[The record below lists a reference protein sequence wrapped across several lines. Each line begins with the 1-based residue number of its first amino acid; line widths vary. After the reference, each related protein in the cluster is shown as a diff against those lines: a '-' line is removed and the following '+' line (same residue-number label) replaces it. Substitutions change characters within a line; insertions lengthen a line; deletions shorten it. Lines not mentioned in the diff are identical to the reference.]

1 MAVYTQKYETVVDAI
16 ITKCAI
22 CPAVEV
28 GPDLVVPKVCHTN
41 NAMWDTGS
49 TGCLISQNIVDELG
63 LEAIDRAEVSQATI
77 SEEADVYLV
86 HIGLPNGQVVLN
98 VEALG
103 MPGNDY
109 DFVIGMDIIGQ
120 CDFAFTNKNEQSV
133 FSVRRPA
140 KEHIRFEY

>member
-1 MAVYTQKYETVVDAI
+1 MAVYTRDYEEIVDAI

-28 GPDLVVPKVCHTN
+28 GPDLVVPKVYYTD

-49 TGCLISQNIVDELG
+49 TGCLISQKLVEELG
-63 LEAIDRAEVSQATI
+63 LESIDRAEVSQATV

-86 HIGLPNGQVVLN
+86 HVGLPNGQVVLN

-109 DFVIGMDIIGQ
+109 DFVIGMDIISQ
-120 CDFAFTNKNEQSV
+120 CDFAFTNKDEQSV
-133 FSVRRPA
+133 FSFRRPA
-140 KEHIRFEY
+140 KEHIRFEP